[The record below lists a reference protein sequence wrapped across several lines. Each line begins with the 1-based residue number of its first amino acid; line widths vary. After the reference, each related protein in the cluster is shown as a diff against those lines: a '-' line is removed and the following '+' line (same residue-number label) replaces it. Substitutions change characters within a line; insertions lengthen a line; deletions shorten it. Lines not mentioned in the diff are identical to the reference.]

1 LEILPYLWFVMDSLK
16 IIKEPLREDFA
27 HYEKFMREALQS
39 SSGYVDNIMEYIISN
54 RGKGIRPVLVF
65 LSAGIHSGGRGVG
78 SRAYLA
84 AMLVEM
90 IHTASLVHDDV
101 VDDSQVR
108 HGKPSVNSKWNSRV
122 SILTGDYILARSF
135 SAGMN
140 SAQYDIVAHI
150 TSLVSALAE
159 GELIQIDVN
168 ERRAMSRQ
176 SYLDIIY
183 KKTALLLGASCG
195 SGAMASGASPDEIA
209 RANSLGINLG
219 MAFQIKDDILDY
231 SPQEQTGKPFCADL
245 QEKKITLPL
254 LSILERSDA
263 SARKLIMDR
272 LERIDS
278 EPENISLIRDTFIAE
293 GGIASASEVMH
304 QYLDK
309 ARAIVASYPASPY
322 RTSME
327 KLCDYIGVR
336 NN

>member
-1 LEILPYLWFVMDSLK
+1 MRYLWFAMDKLK
-16 IIKEPLREDFA
+16 AIKGPLGEDFV

-39 SSGYVDNIMEYIISN
+39 GNGYVDDIMEYIISN

-101 VDDSQVR
+101 VDNAQVR
-108 HGKPSVNSKWNSRV
+108 HGKPSVNSRWNSRV

-135 SAGMN
+135 SAGML
-140 SAQYDIVAHI
+140 SAQYDIVAYI
-150 TSLVSALAE
+150 TSSVSALAE
-159 GELIQIDVN
+159 GELMQIDVN
-168 ERRAMSRQ
+168 ERRDMSRR

-183 KKTALLLGASCG
+183 KKTASLLGASCG
-195 SGAMASGASPDEIA
+195 AGAMASGADSEAVA
-209 RANSLGINLG
+209 RAHSLGINLG

-231 SPQEQTGKPFCADL
+231 SPQEQTGKPSCADL
-245 QEKKITLPL
+245 REGKITLPL
-254 LSILERSDA
+254 LTILERSDET
-263 SARKLIMDR
+263 SRRLITDK

-278 EPENISLIRDTFIAE
+278 NPENMAHIRDMVIDE
-293 GGIASASEVMH
+293 GGIAAAGEVMH

-309 ARAIVASYPASPY
+309 ARAIVDSYTPSAY
-322 RTSME
+322 RDSMAL
-327 KLCDYIGVR
+327 LCDYIGVR
-336 NN
+336 EK